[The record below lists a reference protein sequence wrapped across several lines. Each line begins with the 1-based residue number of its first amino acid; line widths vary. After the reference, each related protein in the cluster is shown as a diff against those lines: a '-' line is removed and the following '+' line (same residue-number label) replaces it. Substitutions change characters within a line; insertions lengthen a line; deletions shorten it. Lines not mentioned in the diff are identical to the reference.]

1 MIREKVTIKNRS
13 GLHLRPA
20 GNFAKECLKYQSD
33 IQFEF
38 KGNTYAAKSVLN
50 VLSAAVKKGDE
61 ILLIIDGPDEKL
73 AYHGLLAAIE
83 GGLGEE

>member
-1 MIREKVTIKNRS
+1 MIREKVTINNRS

-33 IQFEF
+33 INFEF
-38 KGNTYAAKSVLN
+38 KGNVYTAKSVLN

-61 ILLIIDGPDEKL
+61 ILLIIDGPDEEAAMK
-73 AYHGLLAAIE
+73 GLVAAID